1 MSANDPQ
8 IQAAIRL
15 SWETGRL
22 KRLLKPVQKE
32 IYDAIKASSELTYV
46 VNCSRRIGKTTT
58 LGVIATETAIQ
69 YPEAQVHFGAPYQ
82 NALKDFLLPIF
93 NQILSDCPTDLRPKW
108 KPNEGK
114 FVFPNGSTIKL
125 CGANNGQ
132 FENLRGNKSDLFI
145 LDEAAQVDELDAI
158 VKDVALPQL
167 LSSKYPGKK
176 IILPSTP
183 PNTPDHPYKLYA
195 EKAKSRGAYSEYDI
209 ERSWYS
215 KEEIERFIEEM
226 GGKDSTRCQR
236 ELFCKFVTDASL
248 QIIPEWN
255 TQLYVQEVKEND
267 YFQFYFVLEGMDVGY
282 RDFTTWVLGYYDFL
296 EAKLY
301 IKREL
306 AMRENEFR
314 TDKLAELIKKTETD
328 FLKENKSRIRRI
340 ADNSNLNILAD
351 LSSIYKLPFA
361 PVSKKNGKE
370 WMVNQLRQA
379 VKAGKV
385 IIDPSCKMLISSLEF
400 GIWKKNRDDF
410 DRSPDLGHYDFID
423 ALIYM
428 VAVLLPT
435 VQNVNPIPPL
445 YKINVTNTMFPNNQ
459 IPVNEGQLNGDE
471 AIKKIFPKIF

>member
-1 MSANDPQ
+1 MSQDPTL
-8 IQAAIRL
+8 QAAIRL

-32 IYDAIKASSELTYV
+32 IYDAIKASTELIYV

-58 LGVIATETAIQ
+58 LGVIATEIAIQ
-69 YPEAQVHFGAPYQ
+69 YPEAQIHFGAPYQ

-93 NQILSDCPTDLRPKW
+93 NQILSDCPPDLRPKW
-108 KPNEGK
+108 KPNDGK
-114 FVFPNGSTIKL
+114 LIFPNGSSIKL

-132 FENLRGNKSDLFI
+132 FENLRGNKSDYFI
-145 LDEAAQVDELDAI
+145 LDESAQVDELDAI

-167 LSSKYPGKK
+167 LSSKYSGKK
-176 IILPSTP
+176 MILPSTP

-209 ERSWYS
+209 EKSWYS

-226 GGKDSTRCQR
+226 GGRNSTRCQR

-248 QIIPEWN
+248 QIIPEWDS
-255 TQLYVQEVKEND
+255 QLYVQEIKEDD

-282 RDFTTWVLGYYDFL
+282 RDFTAWLMGYYNFL
-296 EAKLY
+296 DAKFY
-301 IKREL
+301 IKKEF
-306 AMRENEFR
+306 AMRENDFR
-314 TDKLAELIKKTETD
+314 TDKLAEHIKKTEEEFIKD
-328 FLKENKSRIRRI
+328 NLGRVRRI
-340 ADNSNLNILAD
+340 ADNANLNILAD
-351 LSSIYKLPFA
+351 LSSIYKIPFS
-361 PVSKKNGKE
+361 PVSKKSGKE

-379 VKAGKV
+379 VKAGKI

-400 GIWKKNRDDF
+400 GIWRRNRDDF
-410 DRSPDLGHYDFID
+410 DKSPDLGHYDFID
-423 ALIYM
+423 ALVYL

-435 VQNVNPIPPL
+435 VINLNPIPPL

-459 IPVNEGQLNGDE
+459 VPYNENQGSMDD
-471 AIKKIFPKIF
+471 AVRKMFPKIL

>member
-1 MSANDPQ
+1 M
-8 IQAAIRL
+8 

-32 IYDAIKASSELTYV
+32 IYDAIKASNELIYV

-58 LGVIATETAIQ
+58 LAVIAIEIAIQ

-93 NQILSDCPTDLRPKW
+93 NQILSDCPNDLRPKW

-114 FVFPNGSTIKL
+114 FILSNGSSIKL

-132 FENLRGNKSDLFI
+132 FENLRGNKSDFFI
-145 LDEAAQVDELDAI
+145 LDESAQIDELDAI

-176 IILPSTP
+176 MILPSTP
-183 PNTPDHPYKLYA
+183 PNTPDHPFKLYA
-195 EKAKSRGAYSEYDI
+195 EKAKSRGAYSEYTI

-215 KEEIERFIEEM
+215 KEEIDRFIEEM

-248 QIIPEWN
+248 QIIPEWDSK
-255 TQLYVQEVKEND
+255 LYVQEVKEDD
-267 YFQFYFVLEGMDVGY
+267 YFQFYFNLEGMDVGY
-282 RDFTTWVLGYYDFL
+282 RDFTAWILGYYDFQKATL
-296 EAKLY
+296 F
-301 IKREL
+301 IKKEF
-306 AMRENEFR
+306 AMRENDFR
-314 TDKLAELIKKTETD
+314 TDKLAEHIKKTEQE
-328 FLKENKSRIRRI
+328 FLKITGSHQRIRRI
-340 ADNSNLNILAD
+340 ADNANLNILAD
-351 LSSIYKLPFA
+351 LSSIYKLPFS

-400 GIWKKNRDDF
+400 GIWKRNRDDF
-410 DRSPDLGHYDFID
+410 DKSADLGHYDFID

-435 VQNVNPIPPL
+435 VVNINPIPPL
-445 YKINVTNTMFPNNQ
+445 YKINVANTMFPNNQ
-459 IPVNEGQLNGDE
+459 VPYNETQALQDN
-471 AIKKIFPKIF
+471 AVRKLFPKLF

>member
-1 MSANDPQ
+1 M
-8 IQAAIRL
+8 
-15 SWETGRL
+15 GRL

-32 IYDAIKASSELTYV
+32 IYDAIKASTELIYI

-58 LGVIATETAIQ
+58 LAAIALETAIQ
-69 YPEAQVHFGAPYQ
+69 YPGAQIHFGAPYQ

-93 NQILSDCPTDLRPKW
+93 NQLLSDCPADLRPKW

-114 FVFPNGSTIKL
+114 FILDNTSSIKL

-195 EKAKSRGAYSEYDI
+195 EKAKARGAYSEYDI

-226 GGKDSTRCQR
+226 GGRDSTRCQR

-248 QIIPEWN
+248 QIIPEWDSKV
-255 TQLYVQEVKEND
+255 YVQEVKEDD

-282 RDFTTWVLGYYDFL
+282 RDFTAWVMGYYNFL
-296 EAKLY
+296 DAKFY
-301 IKREL
+301 IKKEL
-306 AMRENEFR
+306 AMKENEFR
-314 TDKLAELIKKTETD
+314 TDKLAEKIKDTEKE
-328 FLKENKSRIRRI
+328 FLKGNTGRVRRI

-351 LSSIYKLPFA
+351 LSSIYKIPFS

-379 VKAGKV
+379 VKAGKI

-400 GIWKKNRDDF
+400 GIWKRNRDDF
-410 DRSPDLGHYDFID
+410 DRSADLGHYDFID
-423 ALIYM
+423 ALIYL

-435 VQNVNPIPPL
+435 IVNINPIPPL
-445 YKINVTNTMFPNNQ
+445 YKINIANTMFPNNQ
-459 IPVNEGQLNGDE
+459 IPYNENQSTMDD
-471 AIKKIFPKIF
+471 AVRRIIPKLF